1 MDRVERPMSDPLSMP
16 PANLSAIALRKNS
29 WLGSTKMLQI
39 INGMKALLSILTMVS
54 CLTLSGQQYLT
65 RQGLLTFD
73 AGSPLE
79 DIRATSNSATAV
91 YDDAKDGKLGVQVLM
106 TSFEFRRAL
115 MQEHF
120 NENYVESEVYPKA
133 VFKGAFKDGRAI
145 GTLDIHGVSRD
156 VNVPATLVKDDDAV
170 RLKASFA
177 VTIEDFGV
185 AIPSAVAN
193 KIDPQAKITVDCT
206 LQAR

>member
-1 MDRVERPMSDPLSMP
+1 
-16 PANLSAIALRKNS
+16 
-29 WLGSTKMLQI
+29 
-39 INGMKALLSILTMVS
+39 MKALLSILTMVF
-54 CLTLSGQQYLT
+54 CLSLSGQQYLT
-65 RQGLLTFD
+65 RQGTLTFD

-91 YDDAKDGKLGVQVLM
+91 YDGKDGKLGVQVLM

-133 VFKGAFKDGRAI
+133 VFKGEFKDDRAI
-145 GTLDIHGVSRD
+145 GTLDIHGVSQD
-156 VNVPATLVKDDDAV
+156 VNVPATLVKENDAV

-185 AIPSAVAN
+185 AIPRAVAN

>member
-1 MDRVERPMSDPLSMP
+1 
-16 PANLSAIALRKNS
+16 
-29 WLGSTKMLQI
+29 
-39 INGMKALLSILTMVS
+39 MKALLSILTMVF
-54 CLTLSGQQYLT
+54 CLSLSGQQYLT
-65 RQGLLTFD
+65 RQGTLTFD

-91 YDDAKDGKLGVQVLM
+91 YDAKDGKLGVQVLM

-133 VFKGAFKDGRAI
+133 VFKGEFKDDRAI
-145 GTLDIHGVSRD
+145 GTLDIHGVSQD
-156 VNVPATLVKDDDAV
+156 VNVPATLVKENDAV

-185 AIPSAVAN
+185 AIPRAVAN

>member
-1 MDRVERPMSDPLSMP
+1 
-16 PANLSAIALRKNS
+16 
-29 WLGSTKMLQI
+29 
-39 INGMKALLSILTMVS
+39 MKALLSILTMVF
-54 CLTLSGQQYLT
+54 CLSLSGQQYLT
-65 RQGLLTFD
+65 RQGTLTFD

-91 YDDAKDGKLGVQVLM
+91 YDAKDGKLGVQVLM

-133 VFKGAFKDGRAI
+133 VFKGEFKDGRAI
-145 GTLDIHGVSRD
+145 GTLDIHGVSQD
-156 VNVPATLVKDDDAV
+156 VNVPATLVKENDAV

-185 AIPSAVAN
+185 AIPRAVAN
-193 KIDPQAKITVDCT
+193 KIDPEAKITVDCT